1 MRWVLIILVLPINIL
16 CQQYD
21 PQIQKHIKPDF
32 HKLSELLTSNGGC
45 KFLNKDSTSFTGTA
59 YKIEYISDYYFL
71 SNNSEQDTITC
82 RIKIIPFK
90 MVTEMVFLKLLIL
103 TFIQKVVFQMN
114 L

>member
-21 PQIQKHIKPDF
+21 PQIQKHIKLDF

-45 KFLNKDSTSFTGTA
+45 KFLNKDSTSFNGTA